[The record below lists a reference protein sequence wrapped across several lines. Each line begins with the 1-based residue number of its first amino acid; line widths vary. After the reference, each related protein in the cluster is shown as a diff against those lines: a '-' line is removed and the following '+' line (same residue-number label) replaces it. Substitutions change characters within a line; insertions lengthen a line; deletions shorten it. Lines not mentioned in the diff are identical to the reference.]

1 MAKKKYNEEIQRL
14 LKQVIDHFDEEER
27 SVRQRQIRTW
37 RRLKILWDGFRNQYY
52 NEVAHDWR
60 VPPNLDA
67 NQDSDQAY
75 YDKPI
80 NVLRAYLESIIAAL
94 SVTVPKLRTYPDDAK
109 NSLDLLTA
117 RASDQICKLVYQ
129 HNDVELLWLHALF
142 IWCTEGMVA
151 CYNYSKSDKAYG
163 QYEENTYQDRE
174 EIHEITTCPNC
185 GYEFDDQVVDAE
197 QPIGQMEG
205 QDICPEC
212 GIVQPQME
220 RSTVIISEL
229 IRKEFK
235 DKTRICME
243 CFGGLYVRVPNY
255 ARKQSDIPVLGY
267 DYETHYV
274 NVIRDYEDEI
284 SEELKE
290 KLRGQAGGLWD
301 PYEAWGRINTQY
313 SGEFPVNNIT
323 CRNRWL
329 RPCSF
334 DVLDEEE
341 SKLLKKEFPDG
352 AKVVLANDEYL
363 TACPEKLD
371 DCWTVTYNPLADYLQ
386 HDPLEL
392 LLVSTQEITND
403 LISLTIQTIEHG
415 IGQTFADPKVLN
427 FPGYRQMETVP
438 GAIYP
443 TKSSTRP
450 LNESFFEIKTATLS
464 QEVLPFGQNI
474 QQLGQLVSGAL
485 PSLFGGAMQEQKTA
499 SGYAMSREQALQ
511 RQQNTWK
518 LFTRWW
524 IRIFMKVI
532 PQYIENLHEDE
543 RDVQLDKSGNFI
555 NVFIRRADLEGKI
568 GKIELDANENLP
580 MSWSQRKQT
589 VFELL
594 QTNNERILEILGSPE
609 NLPIMREVL
618 GLEEFYVPGEDDRN
632 KQYEEIELL
641 LNSEPIMQPPD
652 PMMVEVAAADPM
664 MLQQAMQPQML
675 PSVEI
680 DPDIDNHEI
689 QFEICRSW
697 LVSDAGRLE
706 KVENPAGYENVLLH
720 AKAHLEII
728 QQNIMAEQEAMAMAS
743 GKGAAPGKK
752 PNETEKEAPISNE
765 GDVNASA

>member
-1 MAKKKYNEEIQRL
+1 MTRKKQYSEEIQRL
-14 LKQVIDHFDEEER
+14 LKSVIDDFDEEER

-67 NQDSDQAY
+67 DQAGDQAY

-117 RASDQICKLVYQ
+117 RASDEICKLVYR

-142 IWCTEGMVA
+142 IWATEGMVA
-151 CYNYSKSDKAYG
+151 CYNYPKSDKEYG

-174 EIHEITTCPNC
+174 ETHELTTCPNC
-185 GYEFDDQVVDAE
+185 GYEFDDQIVDTE

-205 QDICPEC
+205 IDNCPEC

-220 RSTVIISEL
+220 RNTVIISEL

-235 DKTRICME
+235 NKTRICME
-243 CFGGLYVRVPNY
+243 CFGGLFVRIPNY

-274 NVIRDYEDEI
+274 NVIRDYGNDI

-290 KLRGQAGGLWD
+290 KLKGAAGGLWD
-301 PYEAWGRINTQY
+301 PYEAWGRLNTQY
-313 SGEFPVNNIT
+313 SGEIPVNNIT

-329 RPCSF
+329 RPCAF
-334 DVLDEEE
+334 DILDEKEAA
-341 SKLLKKEFPDG
+341 KLRKEFPDG
-352 AKVVLANDEYL
+352 VKVVLANDEYL
-363 TACPEKLD
+363 TAYPEKLD
-371 DCWTVTYNPLADYLQ
+371 DCWTITYNPLADYLH

-427 FPGYRQMETVP
+427 FAQYKQMETVP

-443 TKSSTRP
+443 TKSSNKP
-450 LNESFFEIKTATLS
+450 LSEGFFEVKTATLS

-518 LFTRWW
+518 LFTNWW
-524 IRIFMKVI
+524 KKVFMKVI
-532 PQYIENLHEDE
+532 PQYIENMHEDE
-543 RDVQLDKSGNFI
+543 RDVQRKDGNFV
-555 NVFIRRADLEGKI
+555 NVFIRKADLEGKI

-580 MSWSQRKQT
+580 ISWSQRKQT
-589 VFELL
+589 YMELL

-609 NLPIMREVL
+609 NLPIAREVL
-618 GLEEFYVPGEDDRN
+618 GLEELYVPGEDDRN

-652 PMMVEVAAADPM
+652 PMMAQMAAQDPM
-664 MLQQAMQPQML
+664 MLQQAMQPQMV
-675 PSVEI
+675 PSVQI

-720 AKAHLEII
+720 AKAHLQII
-728 QQNIMAEQEAMAMAS
+728 QQNMMAEQEAMAMAS
-743 GKGAAPGKK
+743 GKGAAPDKK
-752 PNETEKEAPISNE
+752 PKETEKEAPISNE
-765 GDVNASA
+765 GDVNQ